1 MPVTAAGSS
10 FQTADGCSIAYTL
23 HKADLLRGASPLRA
37 ANEPNR
43 IALIHSLALDRGIW
57 DGVAEKLADRASV
70 LAYDTRGHGRSSRVP
85 GPFTMEQFAQDLA
98 QLMDHVGWPSAVV
111 AGCSMGGGVAQAFG
125 GLYPER
131 TAGLGLIDTT
141 AWYGAEAPAQWRQR
155 AATAKAKGL
164 DSMLNFKTARWF
176 RDGFR
181 LEHADLVDA
190 AARVFLSNDP
200 DCYAATCEMLGDA
213 DLRPYLPAFRMP
225 VAVVV
230 GKEDYATPIAAAREL
245 HEAISGSTLTIL
257 KGRHLTPIECPDQIA
272 GILGTLIE
280 RASNNSNKEI
290 S

>member
-1 MPVTAAGSS
+1 MPVSAVGSS
-10 FQTADGCSIAYTL
+10 FQTTDGCRIAYTL
-23 HKADLLRGASPLRA
+23 REAEVFPASG
-37 ANEPNR
+37 PNR
-43 IALIHSLALDRGIW
+43 IALVHSLALDRGIW

-70 LAYDTRGHGRSSRVP
+70 LAYDTRGHGRSGRVP
-85 GPFTMEQFAQDLA
+85 GPFSMEQFAQDLA

-155 AATAKAKGL
+155 AATARAKGL
-164 DSMLNFKTARWF
+164 ESVLNFQTARWF
-176 RDGFR
+176 GDRFR

-190 AARVFLSNDP
+190 AARVFLANDP

-213 DLRPYLPAFRMP
+213 DLRPYLAGFRMP

-230 GKEDYATPIAAAREL
+230 GEEDYATPVAVAREL
-245 HEAISGSTLTIL
+245 HEAIRGSTLTIL
-257 KGRHLTPIECPDQIA
+257 EGRHLTPIECPDQIA
-272 GILGTLIE
+272 SILGTLIE
-280 RASNNSNKEI
+280 RSSNNSNKEI